1 MQNVKDEYHLADTI
15 EMQTGLSLIKFSSGY
30 TLAIDKITSEI
41 KLLDKNQSLQLVISV
56 NDEGLTV
63 NVNASKLNIS
73 GAEELNLS
81 SKKINIEA
89 TEHIN
94 IKSKGNLVQQTG
106 KDCLTETA
114 GINKNIAK
122 IQKLTANL
130 GNVEIKANDDVKLDG
145 ESVKLNSD
153 E

>member
-1 MQNVKDEYHLADTI
+1 MQNVKDEYHLDDTL

-41 KLLDKNQSLQLVISV
+41 KLLDKNQLLQLLISV

-63 NVNASKLNIS
+63 NINASKLNIS
-73 GAEELNLS
+73 GSEELNLS

-89 TEHIN
+89 SEHIN

-114 GINKNIAK
+114 GTNKNIARTQK
-122 IQKLTANL
+122 ITANR
-130 GNVEIKANDDVKLDG
+130 GNVEIKANDYVKLDG
-145 ESVKLNSD
+145 ESVLLNC
-153 E
+153 EE

>member
-1 MQNVKDEYHLADTI
+1 MQNVKDEYHLTDTL
-15 EMQTGLSLIKFSSGY
+15 EMQTGLSLIKFSSGH
-30 TLAIDKITSEI
+30 TLAVDNITSEI
-41 KLLDKNQSLQLVISV
+41 KLLDKNQTLQLVISF
-56 NDEGLTV
+56 NDERLTV
-63 NVNASKLNIS
+63 NVNASELNIS
-73 GAEELNLS
+73 AAEELNLT

-89 TEHIN
+89 SEHIN

-114 GINKNIAK
+114 GTNKNIAK